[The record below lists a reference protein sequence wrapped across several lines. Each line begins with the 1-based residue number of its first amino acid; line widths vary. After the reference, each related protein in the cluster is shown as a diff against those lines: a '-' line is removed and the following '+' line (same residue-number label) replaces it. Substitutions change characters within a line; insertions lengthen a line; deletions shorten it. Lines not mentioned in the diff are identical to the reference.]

1 MANPAECFCTKS
13 MYMLQSMYVLSIN
26 RKTPIRQIE
35 EDLTVEMRGS
45 LQLFF
50 HPSDVYFVID
60 ASQITDTDVDD
71 ESSSSSSSYN
81 NSALQYYYVSID
93 STSFTYINALCP
105 DVAGKQTAPRA
116 RPIVQILNVVF
127 YNQDVCS
134 WSQFDCVI
142 NNKPER

>member
-1 MANPAECFCTKS
+1 M
-13 MYMLQSMYVLSIN
+13 VLYS
-26 RKTPIRQIE
+26 
-35 EDLTVEMRGS
+35 
-45 LQLFF
+45 FF
-50 HPSDVYFVID
+50 PHPSDVYFVID

-105 DVAGKQTAPRA
+105 DVAGKQTALRA

-127 YNQDVCS
+127 YNEDVCS